1 MTSVIDHV
9 GAKIVLVD
17 TDENLGL
24 NIQQLEEK
32 INENTKAIIPVDIAG
47 RINDYAKIKEIVKK
61 KKNCLNL
68 IMKLQIILEE

>member
-1 MTSVIDHV
+1 M
-9 GAKIVLVD
+9 D